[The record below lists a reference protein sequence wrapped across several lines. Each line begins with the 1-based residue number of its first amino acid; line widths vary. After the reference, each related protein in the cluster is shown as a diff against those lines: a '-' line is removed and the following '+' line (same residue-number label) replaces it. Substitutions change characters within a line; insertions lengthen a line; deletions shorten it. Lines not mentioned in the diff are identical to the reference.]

1 MKSRIGGLLALSDK
15 NLHPRDRIEL
25 LNYIAEALG
34 IVPIPSVIPQEDDE
48 ERSNFKKLF
57 YLNNHDFVLAK
68 IKSNELL
75 KESFSRLFE
84 VYMPNKSQY
93 NSILSTTEYF
103 IEKLIDLF
111 LSFELDYL
119 FHLKKCNNDKILIRG
134 ELLNLDLITGDIKV
148 NEPLMNILLNNIT
161 RIVCAFSLLLQ
172 MNNRQG
178 LKAIVAEYQNMEQL
192 RANVSS
198 NQHEINDV
206 NKIKSKLKIRPGRP
220 GKFQTEEALH
230 QAIFEIQDWNKISKS
245 ALSKRLGYK
254 TGSGLRELLK
264 SKKWSM
270 PNKLT

>member
-15 NLHPRDRIEL
+15 NLPPRDRIEL
-25 LNYIAEALG
+25 LNYIAEALR
-34 IVPIPSVIPQEDDE
+34 IVPIPPVIPQEDDE
-48 ERSNFKKLF
+48 ERSKFKELF
-57 YLNNHDFVLAK
+57 YRDNHDFVLKK

-84 VYMPNKSQY
+84 VYMPNDSEY

-119 FHLKKCNNDKILIRG
+119 FHLKKCNYDNILIKG
-134 ELLNLDLITGDIKV
+134 ELLNLDLITGETKV
-148 NEPLMNILLNNIT
+148 NESLMNILLNNIIQ
-161 RIVCAFSLLLQ
+161 IVCSFSFLLQ
-172 MNNRQG
+172 MNNRKG
-178 LKAIVAEYQNMEQL
+178 LKAIISKHQELEWL

-198 NQHEINDV
+198 DQHEINDV

-230 QAIFEIQDWNKISKS
+230 QAIFEIQDWGKLSVT
-245 ALSKRLGYK
+245 ALAKNLGYK
-254 TGSGLRELLK
+254 GGSGLRELLK